1 MPVGLHVVGP
11 AYRDSL
17 VLRACRA
24 FEQLQPWA
32 ETYARVPAAVA

>member
-1 MPVGLHVVGP
+1 VGR
-11 AYRDSL
+11 AYEDSL

-32 ETYARVPAAVA
+32 DRKPEIAA

>member
-1 MPVGLHVVGP
+1 MPIGMQVVGR
-11 AYRDSL
+11 AYDDAL

-32 ETYARVPAAVA
+32 DRKPPMATA